1 MQHACHACARDLS
14 RVRAA
19 TEPRYGWALVTCPDC
34 AERVVRR
41 PDPLLAGWRQA
52 RRTARTLV
60 LIAVQCAVFALTT
73 LAGWGL
79 VGQVSKV
86 AAEAHEANPLAV
98 LLTRPHELR
107 PDDRGPDLLIAAT
120 TLALLGL
127 LAGGWVGS
135 TLRHLRM
142 PVAIPAWAGAATL
155 IALVP
160 AIEHAL
166 WRLVKPGGAPWG
178 SAAHLDRLGATVTAG
193 SIYAAFMLLG
203 LVFAPSLRQAW
214 HGHARA
220 ARARMRRRRRR
231 LREDR

>member
-14 RVRAA
+14 RVRAT

-34 AERVVRR
+34 AQRVVRR
-41 PDPLLAGWRQA
+41 PDPLLAGWRKA
-52 RRTARTLV
+52 RRTARALV
-60 LIAVQCAVFALTT
+60 RVAAQAAVFALTT

-79 VGQVSKV
+79 IRQVSKV
-86 AAEAHEANPLAV
+86 AAEAHEANPLTV
-98 LLTRPHELR
+98 LLGRAHELH
-107 PDDRGPDLLIAAT
+107 PDERGPDLLVAAA

-127 LAGGWVGS
+127 LAGGWAGS

-142 PVAIPAWAGAATL
+142 AAVVPAWAGAATL
-155 IALVP
+155 IALIP
-160 AIEHAL
+160 AFQHAL
-166 WRLVKPGGAPWG
+166 WRLVEPGGRAWG
-178 SAAHLDRLGATVTAG
+178 SAAHLDRAGATVTAG
-193 SIYAAFMLLG
+193 LIYAACMLLG

-214 HGHARA
+214 RGHTSA